1 MKHDIISREDVV
13 LLVNSFYYKVQ
24 ESPVLGFIFNDI
36 AKLNW
41 DEHLPRMYSFWAS
54 ALFNELSFTG
64 NPMRKHIALSRLTSM
79 TDVQFNEWLTL
90 FYQTVDE
97 HFEGSKADEAKAR
110 AANIARN
117 FQRNIQATSMEDE
130 RKKIKD

>member
-24 ESPVLGFIFNDI
+24 ESPILGFIFNDI

-41 DEHLPRMYSFWAS
+41 DEHLPRMHSFWAS
-54 ALFNELSFTG
+54 ALFNEQSFNG
-64 NPMRKHIALSRLTSM
+64 NPMRKHIALSKITPM
-79 TDVQFNEWLTL
+79 TEVQFNEWLTL

-97 HFEGSKADEAKAR
+97 HFIGRKADEAKAR
-110 AANIARN
+110 ASNIARN
-117 FQRNIQATSMEDE
+117 FRRNIEASQESS
-130 RKKIKD
+130 I

>member
-1 MKHDIISREDVV
+1 MKKDILNREDVV

-24 ESPVLGFIFNDI
+24 ESPILGFIFNDI
-36 AKLNW
+36 AKINW

-54 ALFNELSFTG
+54 ALFNEQSFSG
-64 NPMRKHIALSRLTSM
+64 NPMRKHIALSKITSM
-79 TDVQFNEWLTL
+79 THVQFTEWLTL

-97 HFEGSKADEAKAR
+97 HFEGSKADETKAR

-117 FQRNIQATSMEDE
+117 FQR
-130 RKKIKD
+130 KINAGSTELSR